1 MRRKKRTWARGTACH
16 WKLPATRL
24 LCAQGLVRQAEV
36 IECGMDEEEEED
48 LGTRHS
54 LPQEADGE
62 PERTGGTLL
71 SRLGPGSSGE
81 LALYQRG
88 VPSSAFVLVLQVR
101 KPAPCLASLLVRGV
115 PSAACVL
122 VRLLHACHSCGGT
135 LCSLRHPES

>member
-1 MRRKKRTWARGTACH
+1 M
-16 WKLPATRL
+16 L
-24 LCAQGLVRQAEV
+24 LCVQGLVRQAEV

-54 LPQEADGE
+54 LPAEGEGE

-88 VPSSAFVLVLQVR
+88 VPSAAFVLVLQAR
-101 KPAPCLASLLVRGV
+101 EPV
-115 PSAACVL
+115 P
-122 VRLLHACHSCGGT
+122 
-135 LCSLRHPES
+135 

>member
-1 MRRKKRTWARGTACH
+1 M
-16 WKLPATRL
+16 
-24 LCAQGLVRQAEV
+24 RQAEV

-54 LPQEADGE
+54 LPAEAEGD

-88 VPSSAFVLVLQVR
+88 VPSSAFVLVLQAR
-101 KPAPCLASLLVRGV
+101 EPAP
-115 PSAACVL
+115 
-122 VRLLHACHSCGGT
+122 
-135 LCSLRHPES
+135 